1 MAEILRMIISLSP
14 FLISYM
20 LLLFGELYSASN
32 NSEEKCRAFKI
43 LLRCTQQ
50 VKKYINRIL
59 MVMPE
64 S

>member
-1 MAEILRMIISLSP
+1 MAEILWMKFSLSP

-20 LLLFGELYSASN
+20 LLLFGELYSALN
-32 NSEEKCRAFKI
+32 NSEKKCRALKI
-43 LLRCTQQ
+43 LLRCTEQ
-50 VKKYINRIL
+50 VRKYINRIL